1 MPLPMNSVDVSRMR
15 ASINTGHAG
24 DKPIGDMPPDSMP
37 VAAVASAT
45 GANETLLTCS
55 VCLTRPLRF
64 TRASPLTSAA
74 ANCGGA
80 LRVYGYGR

>member
-55 VCLTRPLRF
+55 VCLTRPLRV

-74 ANCGGA
+74 ANGGGA